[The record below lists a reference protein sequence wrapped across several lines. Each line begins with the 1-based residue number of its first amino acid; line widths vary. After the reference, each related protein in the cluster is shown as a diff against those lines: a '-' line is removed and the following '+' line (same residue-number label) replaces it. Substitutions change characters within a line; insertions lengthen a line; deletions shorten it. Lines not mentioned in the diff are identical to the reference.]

1 MKKHFNIKYKEQILS
16 GELSVITGSDTPVRI
31 IFIDDDVNH
40 NDYPVYGFIK
50 EEKTM
55 FRWSL
60 DGHIY
65 EFDIEPSN
73 LGKFNYDLYLIKT
86 SNELTEFE
94 QHLECICEEYM
105 KLGTEYDSWDK
116 TDEWIRNK
124 AAKLKETFM
133 NEDEEKCSYETT
145 VEDELD
151 KNWMGIEA
159 FPEGTDI
166 TPLPKAMKIVEKT
179 AYHFFDM
186 GVKFE
191 QAVNSAKKE
200 YKEDKFLPRHWYKC
214 LQDFPDSPGMQKL
227 FHKDRYYRASEE
239 YENYMCYIGGA
250 MYIPANKKSVVFSLV
265 EFEFTVGHWYKAIS
279 NWGDS
284 VVKGQIWLCH
294 KDGWLTH
301 GATDVR
307 SDLGPNYFTPATDEE
322 VHNDNKY
329 NIGDIVNYHKSH
341 NAVVKFLNILGI
353 DDRGYYAEA
362 LKQDVANSL
371 HFIKTKHFEVIPLN
385 HYSFM
390 KLVKD

>member
-86 SNELTEFE
+86 SNELTLFE

-116 TDEWIRNK
+116 TDEWIRIK
-124 AAKLKETFM
+124 AAKLKETLSK
-133 NEDEEKCSYETT
+133 EPPT
-145 VEDELD
+145 
-151 KNWMGIEA
+151 
-159 FPEGTDI
+159 
-166 TPLPKAMKIVEKT
+166 EKT
-179 AYHFFDM
+179 NAEEFII
-186 GVKFE
+186 G
-191 QAVNSAKKE
+191 
-200 YKEDKFLPRHWYKC
+200 HWYKC
-214 LQDFPDSPGMQKL
+214 I
-227 FHKDRYYRASEE
+227 A
-239 YENYMCYIGGA
+239 
-250 MYIPANKKSVVFSLV
+250 
-265 EFEFTVGHWYKAIS
+265 
-279 NWGDS
+279 NWGDD
-284 VVKGQIWLCH
+284 VEIGQLWLCH
-294 KDGWLTH
+294 KEGWLTH
-301 GATDVR
+301 NATDVR

-390 KLVKD
+390 ELVKD